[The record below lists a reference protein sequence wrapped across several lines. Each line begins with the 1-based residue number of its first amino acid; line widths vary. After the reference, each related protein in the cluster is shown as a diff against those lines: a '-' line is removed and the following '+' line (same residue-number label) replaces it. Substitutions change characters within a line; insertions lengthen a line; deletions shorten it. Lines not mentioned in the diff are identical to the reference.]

1 MNSFVISAFGEIK
14 EQFPLNG
21 SDFSLK
27 ELQDVVKGYIEIVPI
42 RKDAG
47 NFKIKTPQGYDVRID
62 VMNDYIMVVNSE
74 GKLYGLECNS
84 IATLIGNASNSL
96 LPGDW
101 IAGNVLICPSKM
113 VK

>member
-1 MNSFVISAFGEIK
+1 MDSFVISTLGEITNVS
-14 EQFPLNG
+14 PLNG
-21 SDFSLK
+21 SNFSLK
-27 ELQDVVKGYIEIVPI
+27 ELQTVVNGYIEIVPI

-47 NFKIKTPQGYDVRID
+47 NFKIKTPAGHEIKID

-74 GKLYGLECNS
+74 GKLQGLECNS
-84 IATLIGNASNSL
+84 IATLIGNASKSL

-101 IAGNVLICPSKM
+101 IAGSVLICPSKM